1 MEKEEFFLQN
11 PSFYFS
17 FCKKCMKGIF
27 LVFCLEIS
35 YPVEMYKN
43 VSNLCYKNVSFKI
56 RFFWGFPLNFS
67 GEYGK
72 LLPYTVTPNLRK
84 DRNEQLCTESA

>member
-1 MEKEEFFLQN
+1 MYERNIL
-11 PSFYFS
+11 
-17 FCKKCMKGIF
+17 G
-27 LVFCLEIS
+27 FCLEIS
-35 YPVEMYKN
+35 YPVERYKN

-72 LLPYTVTPNLRK
+72 LLLIQKLQFEKGSP
-84 DRNEQLCTESA
+84 